1 MADDLVKRLREKAK
15 NKTNSVGDKWGD
27 WVCDE
32 SADRIESLEAALQAA
47 DEAISAMNFTVAL
60 AHHLEHGEGST
71 VLLMDEILSAQNRA
85 LTAYRKARGGET

>member
-32 SADRIESLEAALQAA
+32 AADRIESLEAALQAA
-47 DEAISAMNFTVAL
+47 DELARAMQREEDCFGLPDFMQAAL
-60 AHHLEHGEGST
+60 A
-71 VLLMDEILSAQNRA
+71 
-85 LTAYRKARGGET
+85 AYRRARGGEP